1 MRLRI
6 KLRAAAIGLG
16 FGLLALPAA
25 AQDAPPDHAGRAVYN
40 KTCAMCHDNPGA
52 TRAATLASVK
62 LLSPARLRE
71 VISEGGVMAPMAAGL
86 SAQEKT
92 DLIAFLTFGQQATP
106 ADWTSAIKCSADK
119 LKVDLTAPIISAG
132 FGVDANQTR
141 NLSAA
146 KAGLS
151 KSDLTKLEVAWAIG
165 LPNPGSGSGASV
177 LGDTVFITGGQQVMA
192 LDAATG
198 CAKWAYA
205 GSSRNTPAIGE
216 VNGKK
221 VVALVIGRDIH
232 VIDPGNGQLI
242 WKASA
247 QPAELS
253 GGTVRGGVIFAKDK
267 ILVPLSASGVG
278 AGANPTFE
286 CCTGHGSL
294 MALSAI
300 DGKRLWEYHTMPEPT
315 YTGQVN
321 SLGVKQRGPSGA
333 PIWSVPLYDAKRNRV
348 FVTTGENTSHPG
360 TDTSDAV
367 IAIDVDTGKVAWQYQ
382 AMAADVWNL
391 ACDPFTEKNGPNCPM
406 FFTEGGDGRDYDFGA
421 GAVIAPGQGGK
432 DIILAGQKSGH
443 VWALDADTG
452 KVLWSQRV
460 GAGSALGGIHWGIT
474 TDGSTVFAPIND
486 PILGPDKS
494 WKSYAGMYAFDVK
507 TGKPKWSYAAAPNC
521 GGERGKLVTNCDTR
535 YGFSSA
541 PLVVDGAVVS
551 GTLGGE
557 LFVLDGKTGQLLN
570 KIDTV
575 GPVKTINPI
584 EGKGG
589 SIDAHGVS
597 VGAGMVFV
605 SSGYTAFGET
615 PGNVLI
621 AYKPKK

>member
-1 MRLRI
+1 MKLRLR
-6 KLRAAAIGLG
+6 LQAAAVGLG
-16 FGLLALPAA
+16 LGLFVLPAF
-25 AQDAPPDHAGRAVYN
+25 AQEAPPDHAGRAVYN

-52 TRAATLASVK
+52 TRAAAVSAIK
-62 LLSPARLRE
+62 LMAPARIRE
-71 VISEGGVMAPMAAGL
+71 VISEGGVMAPMASGL

-92 DLIAFLTFGQQATP
+92 DLIAFLTYGQQQAS
-106 ADWTSAIKCSADK
+106 ADWASAFKCSADR
-119 LKVDLTAPIISAG
+119 LKVDVAAPVVSAG

-141 NLSAA
+141 SLSAA

-151 KSDLTKLEVAWAIG
+151 KSDLTKLEMAWAIA
-165 LPNPGSGSGASV
+165 LPNPGSGTGAAV
-177 LGDTVFITGGQQVMA
+177 LGDTIFIAGGQQVMA
-192 LDAATG
+192 LDAKTG
-198 CAKWAYA
+198 CAKWTYA
-205 GSSRNTPAIGE
+205 GASRNTPAIGE
-216 VNGKK
+216 INGKK
-221 VVALVIGRDIH
+221 VLAFSIGRDIH
-232 VIDPGNGQLI
+232 VLDPANGQLI
-242 WKASA
+242 WKASG

-253 GGTVRGGVIFAKDK
+253 GGAVRGGVIFAKDK

-278 AGANPTFE
+278 AGANPTHE

-294 MALSAI
+294 IALNAA
-300 DGKRLWEYHTMPEPT
+300 DGSRAWEYHTMGEPT
-315 YTGQVN
+315 YNGQVN

-333 PIWSVPLYDAKRNRV
+333 PIWSVPLYDAKRNNV
-348 FVTTGENTSHPG
+348 IITSGENTSHPG

-367 IAIDVDTGKVAWQYQ
+367 IAINVDTGKVAWQYQ

-391 ACDPFTEKNGPNCPM
+391 ACDPFTAKNGPNCPLL
-406 FFTEGGDGRDYDFGA
+406 FDGGDGRDYDFGA
-421 GAVIAPGQGGK
+421 GAVLVPGQGGK
-432 DIILAGQKSGH
+432 DIVLAGQKSGH
-443 VWALDADTG
+443 VWALDANTG

-460 GAGSALGGIHWGIT
+460 GDGSALGGIHWGIT
-474 TDGSTVFAPIND
+474 TDGATVFAPIND
-486 PILGPDKS
+486 PILGPDKN
-494 WKSYAGMYAFDVK
+494 WKSYAGVYAFDVK
-507 TGKPKWSYAAAPNC
+507 TGKPKWSYQASPNC

-541 PLVVDGAVVS
+541 PLVVDGAVVG

-557 LFVLDGKTGQLLN
+557 LFVFDAKTGQVLN
-570 KIDTV
+570 RIDTV

-589 SIDAHGVS
+589 SIDAHGVT